1 MLLHLLHLPVVAKVK
16 KELLEELSK
25 SITLI
30 KATIKDLATQ
40 IEEKE
45 RIILSNMEGAS
56 ALFYMDELTFPN
68 KMQIIYF

>member
-25 SITLI
+25 SIALI

-56 ALFYMDELTFPN
+56 TLFCMDELTFPT